1 MSKRNHALN
10 FNSVWLC
17 LILSSVY
24 GFQIE
29 SGFFAAVWLAIAGL
43 WSLAWWLNWKAGKE

>member
-17 LILSSVY
+17 LILSLVY
-24 GFQIE
+24 GFRVE
-29 SGFFAAVWLAIAGL
+29 SGLMATAWLAIAGL
-43 WSLAWWLNWKAGKE
+43 WSFSWWLNWKAGKE